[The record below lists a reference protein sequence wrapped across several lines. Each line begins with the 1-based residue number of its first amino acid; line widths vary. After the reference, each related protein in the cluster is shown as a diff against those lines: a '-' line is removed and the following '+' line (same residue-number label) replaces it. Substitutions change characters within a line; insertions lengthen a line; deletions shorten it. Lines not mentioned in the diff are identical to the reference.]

1 MLQKLFEHFN
11 VLTLV
16 LTIEAIIIMFLMR
29 GKLERIPLIGILVVV
44 GVLININHKFKSYSD
59 LCLMPNV
66 NCDFEIIDSS
76 KLKEPTLADL
86 IEVLP
91 SAIVL
96 TIILIYEQFLY
107 LEEF

>member
-1 MLQKLFEHFN
+1 
-11 VLTLV
+11 
-16 LTIEAIIIMFLMR
+16 
-29 GKLERIPLIGILVVV
+29 
-44 GVLININHKFKSYSD
+44 
-59 LCLMPNV
+59 MPNV